1 MERERE
7 RVRDQRMQGLHR
19 REGQEGGEHAIPV
32 ICWGLSPSTDH
43 CTLHLFPAGPA
54 TQRQVQNGPSPEEM
68 DIQRR

>member
-1 MERERE
+1 MPSQLF
-7 RVRDQRMQGLHR
+7 VG
-19 REGQEGGEHAIPV
+19 AFP
-32 ICWGLSPSTDH
+32 PSTDH

>member
-1 MERERE
+1 MERESE
-7 RVRDQRMQGLHR
+7 RPAYADGLHR

-43 CTLHLFPAGPA
+43 STLHLFLAGPA